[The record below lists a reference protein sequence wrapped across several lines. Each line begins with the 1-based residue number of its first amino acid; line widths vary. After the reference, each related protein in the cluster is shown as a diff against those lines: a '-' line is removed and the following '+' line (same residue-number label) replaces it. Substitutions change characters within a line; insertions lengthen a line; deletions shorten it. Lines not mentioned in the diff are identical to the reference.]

1 MTKSKSRVCWRV
13 WGKVLR
19 IATRLCSPLLLFQ
32 QYRPLSQLPSTL
44 QRWFNIFPYW
54 RRKSSN
60 NHRIHRSLCHLDW
73 TYRWWDQHC
82 HRKARWVLVTSIAL
96 HCIALVGIVGWVV
109 HSLLGCKHKNIS
121 RTGTRHCQPEPRY
134 LENQVQDTWKLE
146 VCIRTGFS

>member
-19 IATRLCSPLLLFQ
+19 IATGLCSPLLLFQ

-54 RRKSSN
+54 ILIICLSTGVCVILIGPIDGETNIVKWKG
-60 NHRIHRSLCHLDW
+60 SLSCGDF
-73 TYRWWDQHC
+73 HC
-82 HRKARWVLVTSIAL
+82 IAL

-121 RTGTRHCQPEPRY
+121 HTGTRHCQPEPRY
-134 LENQVQDTWKLE
+134 LENQAQDTWKLE
-146 VCIRTGFS
+146 VCIRTSYS